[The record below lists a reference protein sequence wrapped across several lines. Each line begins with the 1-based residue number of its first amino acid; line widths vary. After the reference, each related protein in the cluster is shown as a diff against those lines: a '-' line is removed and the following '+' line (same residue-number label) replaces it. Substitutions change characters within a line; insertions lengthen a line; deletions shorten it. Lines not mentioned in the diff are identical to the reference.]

1 MEADVIAEI
10 ARLVEAGELAILA
23 GAGISFAPPACAPLF
38 RPLRDTLLK
47 ALTQSV
53 DNELTPE
60 LVAQCESLFD
70 AANYPRLAV
79 EPPPEVLFESCKGL
93 LGNALFELLRV
104 LLDSPDPNTQ
114 HEFVA
119 QLCNRGIP
127 LLITTNF
134 ERCFEIA
141 IERTGRQPR
150 VCPDG
155 ASMHASVEGAVK
167 GRRGDAPPLVWKPHG
182 TLEPGKEESIRVTLS
197 QVRSE
202 TRDQLKAQS
211 LLEVFRARPLLVIG
225 YSGYDAD
232 IAEMLKQAGREG
244 GRIFWLAR
252 TQARPEEPCLAIMA
266 GYRERGRLLAG
277 NIAEL
282 FAALGNRLDVPF
294 SAPPEDAAGSK
305 TLSRR
310 SAGLPPILDKQRVQI
325 KLLTLGILLQS
336 LGRYPS
342 VPT

>member
-1 MEADVIAEI
+1 LEYTNDI
-10 ARLVEAGELAILA
+10 ARLVEAGEPAILA

-79 EPPPEVLFESCKGL
+79 EPPPEVLFESCKDL

-127 LLITTNF
+127 LITTNF

-141 IERTGRQPR
+141 IERTGQQPR

-155 ASMHASVEGAVK
+155 GTMQGSAEETAK
-167 GRRGDAPPLVWKPHG
+167 GRRDAVGPLVWKPVS
-182 TLEPGKEESIRVTLS
+182 TTSS
-197 QVRSE
+197 RSLQK
-202 TRDQLKAQS
+202 RK
-211 LLEVFRARPLLVIG
+211 R
-225 YSGYDAD
+225 
-232 IAEMLKQAGREG
+232 
-244 GRIFWLAR
+244 
-252 TQARPEEPCLAIMA
+252 CL
-266 GYRERGRLLAG
+266 R
-277 NIAEL
+277 
-282 FAALGNRLDVPF
+282 
-294 SAPPEDAAGSK
+294 
-305 TLSRR
+305 
-310 SAGLPPILDKQRVQI
+310 
-325 KLLTLGILLQS
+325 
-336 LGRYPS
+336 
-342 VPT
+342 